1 MMNSSSGFLTKLC
14 LVLATALVFA
24 AGPAVAQEEEEG
36 QPEQKTKEAQAVSKE
51 VYDKIQ
57 EAQDQV
63 DAKDYQGA
71 LRTLNAL
78 RQRKLTEYELSNVLN
93 YIGFVYYNME
103 DTQRAISTYVE
114 LLRIPSLEE
123 QLRKQTIY
131 TLAQLSTMEEEYT
144 KALDYLDQWFA
155 LEANP
160 GPEPYI
166 LYAQNLYQVDRYQDM
181 VRPIETAMDIAR
193 KRDTAIKEDWWVL
206 LNFAYFQQENFAKV
220 RDIHKILLQNWPKKR
235 YWFTLAGAYTELE
248 EENNLI
254 ASYDAAHTQ
263 DLLTKESE
271 LVTMAQLYM
280 QYEVPY
286 KAAKLLEREMES
298 GRIEKNAKN
307 YRLLSQAWSL
317 AMEDEKAIPALQQ
330 AARLDRDGE
339 LYLRLANTHLNL
351 GQYEQCVESARE
363 GLNVGGLKSPDHAQ
377 ISLGMCLYNLKRYED
392 AIAAFRAASREER
405 SREMARQWIDVIQ
418 SDIARDEQIRLAEV
432 AARRQQQALE
442 QRRGAATIG
451 LE

>member
-1 MMNSSSGFLTKLC
+1 MNSNSGFATKLC
-14 LVLATALVFA
+14 LMLAAAFVLAG
-24 AGPAVAQEEEEG
+24 GPAHAQDEEG

-51 VYDKIQ
+51 VYDQITKAQ
-57 EAQDQV
+57 EEV
-63 DAKDYQGA
+63 DAKNYQGA

-78 RQRKLTEYELSNVLN
+78 KQRKLTEYELTNVLN

-103 DTQRAISTYVE
+103 DTPRAIATYEE

-123 QLRKQTIY
+123 QMRKSTIY

-144 KALDYLDQWFA
+144 EALRYLDQWFA

-166 LYAQNLYQVDRYQDM
+166 LYAQNLYQVDKYQEM
-181 VRPIETAMDIAR
+181 VKPIETAMEIAR
-193 KRDTAIKEDWWVL
+193 TRNMAIKEDWYVL
-206 LNFAYFQQENFAKV
+206 LNFAYFQQENFAQV

-235 YWFTLAGAYTELE
+235 YWFTLAGAFTELNS
-248 EENNLI
+248 ENNLM
-254 ASYDAAHTQ
+254 AAYDALQTQ
-263 DLLTKESE
+263 ELLTTESE

-280 QYEVPY
+280 QHEVPY
-286 KAAKLLEREMES
+286 KAAKLLEAEMEK
-298 GRIEKNAKN
+298 GRVPKNAKN

-317 AMEDEKAIPALQQ
+317 AMEDEKAIPALQE

-351 GQYEQCVESARE
+351 GEYSECVDAARE

-377 ISLGMCLYNLKRYED
+377 ISLGMCLYNLKRYDD
-392 AIAAFRAASREER
+392 AIAAFRAASRAER
-405 SREMARQWIDVIQ
+405 SQKMARQWIDVIQ
-418 SDIARDEQIRLAEV
+418 SDVDRDEQIRLAEV
-432 AARRQQQALE
+432 AARRQQQQLE
-442 QRRGAATIG
+442 QRRSRANIG
-451 LE
+451 L

>member
-1 MMNSSSGFLTKLC
+1 MNSNSGFLTKLC
-14 LVLATALVFA
+14 LMLASVGFL
-24 AGPAVAQEEEEG
+24 AGGPLYAQEEEG

-57 EAQDQV
+57 GAQEQV

-78 RQRKLTEYELSNVLN
+78 RQRKLTEYELQNVLN

-103 DTQRAISTYVE
+103 DTAKAITTYEE

-123 QLRKQTIY
+123 QMRKQTLY
-131 TLAQLSTMEEEYT
+131 TLAQLSTMEEQYAE
-144 KALDYLDQWFA
+144 ALEYLDQWFA
-155 LEANP
+155 LETNP

-181 VRPIETAMDIAR
+181 VKPIETAMEVAR
-193 KRDTAIKEDWWVL
+193 SRDVPIKEDWYVL

-220 RDIHKILLQNWPKKR
+220 RDIHKILLQSWPKKR
-235 YWFTLAGAYTELE
+235 YWFTLAGAYTELNAE
-248 EENNLI
+248 QNLI
-254 ASYDAAHTQ
+254 AAYDALHTQ
-263 DLLTKESE
+263 DLLTTESE

-280 QYEVPY
+280 QHEVPY
-286 KAAKLLEREMES
+286 KAAKLLETEMES
-298 GRIEKNAKN
+298 GRVEKNARN

-317 AMEDEKAIPALQQ
+317 AMEDEKAIPALQE

-351 GQYEQCVESARE
+351 GQYEECADAARE
-363 GLNVGGLKSPDHAQ
+363 GLQVGGLKSPDHAQ
-377 ISLGMCLYNLKRYED
+377 ISLGMCLYNLKRYDD
-392 AIAAFRAASREER
+392 AIAAFRAAARNER
-405 SREMARQWIDVIQ
+405 SRTMARQWIDVIQ
-418 SDIARDEQIRLAEV
+418 SDIDRDEQIRVAEV
-432 AARRQQQALE
+432 AARRQQQALQE
-442 QRRGAATIG
+442 RRGGIDIG
-451 LE
+451 LQ

>member
-14 LVLATALVFA
+14 LMLATALVFA
-24 AGPAVAQEEEEG
+24 AGPAVAQEEEG

-103 DTQRAISTYVE
+103 DTARAISTYVE

-131 TLAQLSTMEEEYT
+131 TLAQLSTMEEEYS

-193 KRDTAIKEDWWVL
+193 KRDVAIKEDWWVL

-220 RDIHKILLQNWPKKR
+220 RDIHKILLQSWPKKR

-254 ASYDAAHTQ
+254 AAYDAAHTQ

-280 QYEVPY
+280 QHEVPY

-298 GRIEKNAKN
+298 GRVEKNAKN

-317 AMEDEKAIPALQQ
+317 AMEDEQAIPALQQ

-351 GQYEQCVESARE
+351 GQYEECVQSARE
-363 GLNVGGLKSPDHAQ
+363 GLSVGGLKSPDHAQ
-377 ISLGMCLYNLKRYED
+377 ISLGMCLYNLKRYDD

-405 SREMARQWIDVIQ
+405 SRDMARQWIDVIQ
-418 SDIARDEQIRLAEV
+418 SDVARNEQIRLAEV
-432 AARRQQQALE
+432 AAQRQQQALE
-442 QRRGAATIG
+442 QRRGATTIG